1 MSGEDKVIDCDVC
14 VIGAGAAGLS
24 VAVGAAQLGAR
35 TVLFEKGAMGGD
47 CLNYGCVPSKALLA
61 AAHAVRS
68 VTDARQFGI
77 RSGEPQIDFAAVMEH
92 VHGVIAQIA
101 PHDSVERLESLG
113 VRVIRAAAAFTGRD
127 ELSGGGVCVRAR
139 RIVLAAGSSAIVPA
153 VPGIESVATLTNET
167 LFALRERPAHLLVVG
182 GGPVGVEMAQAFRR
196 LGSAVTLIQRGRLLP
211 RDEPEL
217 VASLS
222 GRLAAEG
229 IVVHED
235 AELTA
240 VGPSAEGIAVRFSG
254 EREATGSHLLLAT
267 GRRARLAGLGLEHAG
282 IAYDALGVKVDARL
296 RTTNR
301 RVWALGDVI
310 GRPQFTHTAGYQAG
324 IVVRNALFRLPAKVE
339 YRALPWVTYCD
350 PELAHV
356 GLTEQEARRRH
367 GAAVQVVRV
376 GLEDNDRARAERS
389 TLGALKVMTDRR
401 GTILGAGLL
410 APHAG
415 ELIGLWGLAITRRM
429 KLSAL
434 TGVIFPYPTLGEVS
448 KAAASAFYAPKLF
461 SPWPR
466 RLVRLL
472 LSMP

>member
-1 MSGEDKVIDCDVC
+1 MSAQDMVIECDVC

-35 TVLFEKGAMGGD
+35 TVLFEKGVMGGD

-68 VTDARQFGI
+68 ITDARQFGI
-77 RSGEPQIDFAAVMEH
+77 HTGEPQIDFAAVMEH
-92 VHGVIAQIA
+92 VRGVIAQIA

-127 ELSGGGVCVRAR
+127 ELIGGGVCVRAR

-167 LFALRERPAHLLVVG
+167 LFALRERPEHLLVVG

-217 VASLS
+217 VASLTA
-222 GRLAAEG
+222 RLAAEG

-240 VGPSAEGIAVRFSG
+240 VGQSADGIAVRFSG
-254 EREATGSHLLLAT
+254 EREATGSHLLVAT
-267 GRRARLAGLGLEHAG
+267 GRRARLTGLGLEHAG

-310 GRPQFTHTAGYQAG
+310 GRPQFTHTAAYQAG

-339 YRALPWVTYCD
+339 YLALPWVTYCD

-367 GAAVQVVRV
+367 GSAVQVVRV